1 MKHFKYSVI
10 VFLGQALSKKRRRKI
25 KYVYVVLILF
35 NSFLKDRRS
44 VKFDGNTLKCGD
56 FQADPV
62 VPSAAQN
69 RAIPAADYVTSS
81 RINTLSIADFEF

>member
-1 MKHFKYSVI
+1 MAFSPEKGNTFQAKTPLAGQMQRALSTIMKHFKYSVI

-25 KYVYVVLILF
+25 KYVYVALILF

-56 FQADPV
+56 
-62 VPSAAQN
+62 
-69 RAIPAADYVTSS
+69 
-81 RINTLSIADFEF
+81 LSCGDIL